1 MALPPQ
7 PDSPAPAGEATLP
20 AAPALPPAPVAP
32 VPPAPAAR
40 PAHSRTP
47 MVVTGGIVGLIAG
60 LAAGYDHFRKQPAVY
75 ESSALVSGA
84 DPAAVMTP
92 AVLDRA
98 ARRLDAM
105 APFAPPLPGT
115 TSERVA
121 YLNQNLSLQ
130 MKDGAVHLAFRGP
143 NPADTPK
150 YLKAVAEAYA
160 APAAR
165 PVQPP
170 LPPAPDAKAPPAA
183 PQTPSAPPADPDAA
197 VAAERAKLQAE
208 LAAVTSEPILAV
220 EKRLEANATAL
231 KTTQAKLKTTNGNL
245 EAIAAVGSDKADRLA
260 LMKKLGV
267 TPDPDRPAAPTAE
280 EKEWQAQSVALQ
292 QKKAELGRRLGPEHR
307 DMLALDEQIQF
318 VRGLLEKATAT
329 RPTEDALDRHHAALT
344 KTWAKLNAD
353 ASALAESVQRDEA
366 TLAAAAP
373 IRAKLDALRPAA
385 PQPLP
390 PMPDP
395 VAVAPQ
401 PRPATPPTP
410 AGPEILSTPTTGE
423 RVSPLLAQS
432 LVPGG
437 GIGLFAGL
445 GLGFLASLVTGAIAN
460 RPARERKPKPIAPP
474 KPVVLSGVV
483 RRTGT
488 TRIAKYDGPALSVP
502 VLAQVPALK
511 ADAPVEKKSV
521 EGWSPALVSFSR
533 PNSAEAEAYRAARRA
548 LVEALGSAGHKA
560 VVVTGPGGGGDG
572 KTTTA
577 ANLALSLAQSGK
589 RVLLIDCDYHGTKQQ
604 ELFRLGRLGDS
615 LKSVMMNDVD
625 LRSAVRGCEVANLFL
640 LPAGRGPVDG
650 ADVLTRA
657 KFKDLVAEL
666 KSQYEYVILDAPP
679 TTAAAELK
687 ALAEQADGMVLV
699 VRNDPDAARRAET
712 ATSEVARAGSKV
724 LGAVVT
730 AAPVKA
736 AAPAPTEQTTPTAV

>member
-20 AAPALPPAPVAP
+20 ALPPAAAASA
-32 VPPAPAAR
+32 PPAPTAR
-40 PAHSRTP
+40 PTHSRTA
-47 MVVTGGIVGLIAG
+47 MVLTGGVVGLIAG
-60 LAAGYDHFRKQPAVY
+60 LGAGYDHFRKQPAVY
-75 ESSALVSGA
+75 ESTAVVSGT
-84 DPAAVMTP
+84 DPGAVMAP
-92 AVLDRA
+92 VVLDRA

-130 MKDGAVHLAFRGP
+130 MKDGVVHLAFRGP

-160 APAAR
+160 VPGAR
-165 PVQPP
+165 PVP
-170 LPPAPDAKAPPAA
+170 LPPAPGAKAPVTPAPTA
-183 PQTPSAPPADPDAA
+183 PTPTPVDPDAK

-208 LAAVTSEPILAV
+208 LAAITGEPIPAV
-220 EKRLEANATAL
+220 ETRLAANQSAL
-231 KTTQAKLKTTNGNL
+231 KTTQAKLKTTNSNL
-245 EAIAAVGSDKADRLA
+245 EAIAAVGTDKVARLA

-267 TPDPDRPAAPTAE
+267 TPDPDRPAAPSAE
-280 EKEWQAQSVALQ
+280 EKEWQTQLVSFQ

-307 DMLALDEQIQF
+307 DMLALDEQIAF
-318 VRGLLEKATAT
+318 VRSLLEKSAAM
-329 RPTEDALDRHHAALT
+329 RPTEDALDRHRTPLT
-344 KTWAKLNAD
+344 NTWAKLNAE
-353 ASALAESVQRDEA
+353 ASTLAGAVQRDEA

-373 IRAKLDALRPAA
+373 VRAKLEQLTGPPA
-385 PQPLP
+385 PPLP
-390 PMPDP
+390 PMPAPAPDQ
-395 VAVAPQ
+395 VTVAPQ
-401 PRPATPPTP
+401 PRPAAPATS
-410 AGPEILSTPTTGE
+410 AGPEIMTSPTEGE
-423 RVSPLLAQS
+423 RVSPLLYRS

-437 GIGLFAGL
+437 AIGLVAGL
-445 GLGFLASLVTGAIAN
+445 GLGFVASLVTGAIAS
-460 RPARERKPKPIAPP
+460 RQARERKPKPLVPL
-474 KPVVLSGVV
+474 KPVVVSAV
-483 RRTGT
+483 RRTGA
-488 TRIAKYDGPALSVP
+488 TRIAKYDGPALNVP
-502 VLAQVPALK
+502 VLGQVPALK
-511 ADAPVEKKSV
+511 PDAPVEKKSV
-521 EGWSPALVSFSR
+521 EGWSPALVSFTR
-533 PNSAEAEAYRAARRA
+533 PNSAEAEVYRAARRA

-589 RVLLIDCDYHGTKQQ
+589 RVLLVDCDYHGTKQQ

-625 LRSAVRGCEVANLFL
+625 LRVAVRSCEVANLFL

-666 KSQYEYVILDAPP
+666 KAQYEYVILDAPP
-679 TTAAAELK
+679 TTAEKELK
-687 ALAEQADGMVLV
+687 ALAEHADGVVLV
-699 VRNDPDAARRAET
+699 VRNAADAPARVAT

-730 AAPVKA
+730 AAPVPA
-736 AAPAPTEQTTPTAV
+736 PAPAPTEQSTPTAV

>member
-1 MALPPQ
+1 
-7 PDSPAPAGEATLP
+7 
-20 AAPALPPAPVAP
+20 
-32 VPPAPAAR
+32 
-40 PAHSRTP
+40 
-47 MVVTGGIVGLIAG
+47 MVLTGGAVGLIAG
-60 LAAGYDHFRKQPAVY
+60 LGAGYDHFRKQPAVY
-75 ESSALVSGA
+75 ESTAVVSGT
-84 DPAAVMTP
+84 DPGAVMAP

-98 ARRLDAM
+98 VRRLDAM
-105 APFAPPLPGT
+105 QPFAPPLPAT
-115 TSERVA
+115 VSERVA

-130 MKDGAVHLAFRGP
+130 MTDGAVHLVFRGP

-170 LPPAPDAKAPPAA
+170 LPPVPDAKAPVTPAPTA
-183 PQTPSAPPADPDAA
+183 PTPASVDPDTKVIAD
-197 VAAERAKLQAE
+197 RAKLQAE
-208 LAAVTSEPILAV
+208 LAAITSEPILAV
-220 EKRLEANATAL
+220 ETRLAANQTAL
-231 KTTQAKLKTTNGNL
+231 KTTQAKLKTTNSNL
-245 EAIAAVGSDKADRLA
+245 EAIAAVGTDKAARLA

-267 TPDPDRPAAPTAE
+267 TPDPDRPAAPSAE
-280 EKEWQAQSVALQ
+280 EKEWQTQLVSFQ
-292 QKKAELGRRLGPEHR
+292 QRKAELGRRLGPEHR
-307 DMLALDEQIQF
+307 DMLALDEQIAF
-318 VRGLLEKATAT
+318 VRGLLERSAVM
-329 RPTEDALDRHHAALT
+329 RPTEDALDRHRTALT
-344 KTWAKLNAD
+344 NTWAKLNAE
-353 ASALAESVQRDEA
+353 ASTLAESVQRDEA

-373 IRAKLDALRPAA
+373 VRARLDQLAGRPA

-390 PMPDP
+390 PVPAPAPGP

-401 PRPATPPTP
+401 PRPAPSPTP
-410 AGPEILSTPTTGE
+410 AGPEILSSPTAGE
-423 RVSPLLAQS
+423 RVSPLLYRS

-437 GIGLFAGL
+437 GLGLVGGL
-445 GLGFLASLVTGAIAN
+445 GLGFVASLVTGTITN
-460 RPARERKPKPIAPP
+460 RPARERKPIAPT
-474 KPVVLSGVV
+474 KSVVLSGVV

-488 TRIAKYDGPALSVP
+488 TRIAKYDGPTLSVP
-502 VLAQVPALK
+502 VLGQVPVLK
-511 ADAPVEKKSV
+511 PDAPVEKKSV
-521 EGWSPALVSFSR
+521 EGWSPALVSFTR

-589 RVLLIDCDYHGTKQQ
+589 RVVLVDCDYHGTKQQ

-625 LRSAVRGCEVANLFL
+625 LRVAVRSCEVANLFL

-666 KSQYEYVILDAPP
+666 KAQYEYVILDAPP
-679 TTAAAELK
+679 TTAAKELK
-687 ALAEQADGMVLV
+687 ALAEHADGMVLV
-699 VRNDPDAARRAET
+699 VRNAADAPARAAT

-730 AAPVKA
+730 AAPV
-736 AAPAPTEQTTPTAV
+736 PTPVPTPTEQSAPTAV